1 MEASKWI
8 PFDLDVNLFYGTI
21 STREKWNEVV
31 GRYRA
36 IYSDIED
43 LTKTT
48 KLSELRKENTRPGFS
63 YKGGGITLAEWAAQN
78 KIDLA
83 VPTA

>member
-1 MEASKWI
+1 METSKWI
-8 PFDLDVNLFYGTI
+8 PFDLDVNLFYGTVD
-21 STREKWNEVV
+21 TREKWNEVV

-36 IYSDIED
+36 IYGDIED

-48 KLSELRKENTRPGFS
+48 RLPELRKENARPGFS
-63 YKGGGITLAEWAAQN
+63 YKGRGITLAEWAAQN
-78 KIDLA
+78 DIDLA